1 MEKTGMDL
9 MIVQEPVPLRTTEEG
24 VIRVA
29 GTRVTLDTVVAA
41 FEQGATAEEIVQQY
55 PSLRLADAYAVIGYY
70 LRHRPEVDTYL
81 AERDRVS
88 RRVRQE
94 NEARFDTAGVRA
106 RLLAR
111 RSE

>member
-1 MEKTGMDL
+1 MGL
-9 MIVQEPVPLRTTEEG
+9 VIAHEPVPLQATEDG
-24 VIRVA
+24 VVRVG
-29 GTRVTLDTVVAA
+29 GTRVTLDTVVGA

-55 PSLRLADAYAVIGYY
+55 PSLHLADAYAVIGYY
-70 LRHRPEVDTYL
+70 LRHRDEVEVYL
-81 AERDRVS
+81 ATRGEHS

-94 NEARFDTAGVRA
+94 NEARFDPTGIRA

>member
-1 MEKTGMDL
+1 MGL
-9 MIVQEPVPLRTTEEG
+9 MIVQEPIPLETTEEG

-29 GTRVTLDTVVAA
+29 RTRVTLETVVAA

-55 PSLRLADAYAVIGYY
+55 PSLQLADAYAVIGYY
-70 LRHRPEVDTYL
+70 LRHRPEVETYL

-88 RRVRQE
+88 SRVRQE
-94 NEARFDTAGVRA
+94 NEARFEPAGVRA